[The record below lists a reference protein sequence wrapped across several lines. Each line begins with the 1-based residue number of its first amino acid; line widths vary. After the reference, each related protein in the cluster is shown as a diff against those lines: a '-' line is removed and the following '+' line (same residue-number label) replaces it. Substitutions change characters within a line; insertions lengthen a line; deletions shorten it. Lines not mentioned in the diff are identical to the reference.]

1 VTRDRDAAP
10 VEETVGQRIR
20 RLRVARSLSQRELSG
35 PGVSYAYVS
44 RIESDNRK
52 PSLKALRH
60 IAGKLGVDAELLET
74 GRMIP
79 VAKERALTLADA
91 ELELRMRNDLDR
103 AEELLRRLAA
113 EDVPDGLEGRI
124 RSALASIAARRGRY
138 EEAIEQ
144 LERVVES
151 GAAIPETQPDSFETL
166 ARSYLATGSPHV
178 AVALLERCIE
188 AVDADEGYGPL
199 QVRYRRFLAEAF
211 TTIGF
216 LHRAAAVLDK
226 ATRKAEALG
235 GLSDQVGVHWERARL
250 LWTQGEGD
258 RALAAITYARAL
270 ADLREDTLESSRAS
284 VFAAQLCNYF
294 GRPEEARAHLERAR
308 DLLRYGDAA
317 PDHGLLLT
325 EEAKVAARLG
335 DPQRALRLAREAHEL
350 LAEHV
355 RHAPNATHAL
365 AIAHAA
371 LGDVEAADAEFD
383 RAVTALADREQ
394 WREAIYVARDWAEI
408 LRAAGR
414 DDRAYS
420 VLEQATTFGQR
431 MGVPPSV
438 ANTSAEPRRSR
449 K

>member
-1 VTRDRDAAP
+1 VTQDREAAP
-10 VEETVGQRIR
+10 AEETVGERIR
-20 RLRVARSLSQRELSG
+20 RLRLARGLSQRELSG
-35 PGVSYAYVS
+35 PGVSYAYIS
-44 RIESDNRK
+44 RIESGGRK
-52 PSLKALRH
+52 PSLKAVRH

-103 AEELLRRLAA
+103 AEELLRDLLA
-113 EDVPDGLEGRI
+113 EDVPDGLEGRV

-144 LERVVES
+144 LERVVDS

-166 ARSYLATGSPHV
+166 ARSYLATGSPHA
-178 AVALLERCIE
+178 AVALLERCIK
-188 AVDADEGYGPL
+188 AVDGDEGYGPL

-211 TTIGF
+211 TTLGA
-216 LHRAAAVLDK
+216 LQRAAAVLDK

-270 ADLREDTLESSRAS
+270 ADLREDTLESARAS

-294 GRPEEARAHLERAR
+294 GRPEEARTHLERAR
-308 DLLRYGDAA
+308 DLLRFGDAA
-317 PDHGLLLT
+317 PDRGLLLT

-335 DPQRALRLAREAHEL
+335 DPRAALELAREAHEL
-350 LAEHV
+350 LARHV
-355 RHAPNATHAL
+355 RHAPNAAHAL
-365 AIAHAA
+365 AVAHAA
-371 LGDVEAADAEFD
+371 LGEVDVADAEFE
-383 RAVTALADREQ
+383 RAVTALAEREQ
-394 WREAIYVARDWAEI
+394 WREAIYVARDWAET
-408 LRAAGR
+408 LRSAGHAE
-414 DDRAYS
+414 RAYA
-420 VLEQATTFGQR
+420 VLEQATSFGQR

-438 ANTSAEPRRSR
+438 AHPQPEQRRSR
-449 K
+449 A